1 MRNFRA
7 FRGLETS
14 TVSTSDLLNELR
26 IERHDRED
34 RAGSGRWAWIAGVV
48 AAVAVILG
56 GVTWWAWPARAIEVE
71 TVSAIAPAAGER
83 SSAVLQ
89 ATGYVTARRM
99 ATVSAQIVGT
109 LTEVLF
115 EEGDHVEQGR
125 VLARLEDSSQ
135 LAQLHAAQAA
145 AGAAEARAAQ
155 LRTELDQAR
164 RDRDRLAGLARQG
177 LVSEQL
183 AEQAASTASGLE
195 ARLRAEEAQAKSAA
209 AQVAVAQVNYD
220 YTVVRAPFAGVI
232 TQKTAQVGEII
243 APAAA
248 GGGFTRTGVGT
259 IVDMA
264 SLEVEV
270 DVNESYIARVEGG
283 MPARAVLDAYPD
295 WEIPA
300 HVIAIVPTADRG
312 KATIKVRVALET
324 EDPRVVPNMGVRVS
338 FLEPRREEA
347 GADARPPAG
356 VLLPESA
363 IVRRDG
369 GDYVFLVEDGAAR
382 AQKIVT
388 AGRSY
393 GQYALVTEGVAAGA
407 QVINDP
413 PATLEDGS
421 TVVPAR
427 ATRQETT

>member
-1 MRNFRA
+1 MN
-7 FRGLETS
+7 TS
-14 TVSTSDLLNELR
+14 ELLNELR

-34 RAGSGRWAWIAGVV
+34 RGGPGRWPWVAGAV
-48 AAVAVILG
+48 AAAVLVLG
-56 GVTWWAWPARAIEVE
+56 GVTWWAWPAQAIEVE
-71 TVSAIAPAAGER
+71 TVSAIAPAAG
-83 SSAVLQ
+83 SASTAVLQ

-99 ATVSAQIVGT
+99 ATVSAQIIGT

-115 EEGDHVEQGR
+115 EEGDHVEQGQ

-145 AGAAEARAAQ
+145 ARAAEARVAH
-155 LRTELDQAR
+155 LRTQLSQAR
-164 RDRDRLAGLARQG
+164 RDRDRLAGLAGQG
-177 LVSEQL
+177 LVSQQL
-183 AEQAASTASGLE
+183 AEQARSGVTGLE
-195 ARLRAEEAQAKSAA
+195 AQLRAEQAQAKSAA
-209 AQVAVAQVNYD
+209 AQVEVAQVNYD

-259 IVDMA
+259 IVDMD

-270 DVNESYIARVEGG
+270 DVNEAYIARVEAG

-338 FLEPRREEA
+338 FLEPRPEA
-347 GADARPPAG
+347 TADTAPPAG
-356 VLLPESA
+356 VLLPASA

-369 GDYVFLVEDGAAR
+369 AAYVFLVADGVAR
-382 AQKIVT
+382 EQPVVT
-388 AGRSY
+388 AERRY
-393 GQYALVTEGVAAGA
+393 GDFVLVTDGVDAGTE
-407 QVINDP
+407 VIDAP
-413 PATLEDGS
+413 PAALEDGS
-421 TVVPAR
+421 TVVLAR
-427 ATRQETT
+427 STEQ

>member
-1 MRNFRA
+1 M
-7 FRGLETS
+7 
-14 TVSTSDLLNELR
+14 STSDLLNELR
-26 IERHDRED
+26 LERSDRED
-34 RAGSGRWAWIAGVV
+34 HGGSRRWTWLAGAL
-48 AAVAVILG
+48 AALVLVLG
-56 GVTWWAWPARAIEVE
+56 GVTWWAWPAQAVEVE
-71 TVSAIAPAAGER
+71 TVSAVNPAAGDR

-115 EEGDHVEQGR
+115 EEGDRVDQAQ

-145 AGAAEARAAQ
+145 AGAAEARVAQ
-155 LRTELDQAR
+155 LRTELGQAR
-164 RDRDRLAGLARQG
+164 RDSERLADLAGQG

-183 AEQAASTASGLE
+183 AEQAESTVSGLE

-270 DVNESYIARVEGG
+270 DVNESYIARVEAG

-312 KATIKVRVALET
+312 KATIKVRVALEV

-338 FLEPRREEA
+338 FLEPPREA
-347 GADARPPAG
+347 TAAAPPAG
-356 VLLPESA
+356 VLLPASA

-369 GDYVFLVEDGAAR
+369 AEYVFLVDDGVAR
-382 AQKIVT
+382 SRKVVT
-388 AGRSY
+388 GERRY
-393 GQYALVTEGVAAGA
+393 GQFSLVTEGVAAGA
-407 QVINDP
+407 QVIKNP
-413 PATLEDGS
+413 PSTLEDGS
-421 TVVPAR
+421 TVVLAR
-427 ATRQETT
+427 ANTPETT